1 MLRKV
6 YLEGELGEKY
16 GKVAEV
22 KAESIREVIQY
33 LQANYEG
40 VDKYF
45 IDSTEERNIGFVI
58 KIADDYI
65 EDERELLLPL
75 EKGDIIITPTPMG
88 AKGVFKV
95 IVGII
100 IIAVTLVIAGGA
112 ALTAPMWI
120 AIGIGAGL
128 IMMGIAEMMMP
139 DPATDDETPAEEE
152 GYVFQGSEASIVEGY
167 PVPILYGELRVPGQ
181 PITFNLQNTSVSLI
195 DRNQN
200 AVGGTA
206 TVGDEQG
213 NYYSDYSFYGEQAL

>member
-22 KAESIREVIQY
+22 KAESVREVIQY
-33 LQANYEG
+33 LQANYDG
-40 VDKYF
+40 VEKYF

-58 KIADDYI
+58 KVADDYI
-65 EDERELLLPL
+65 DDERDLLLPFK
-75 EKGDIIITPTPMG
+75 KGDIIITPTPMG
-88 AKGVFKV
+88 AKGAFKI

-100 IIAVTLVIAGGA
+100 IIAVAIAMPGAITTLG
-112 ALTAPMWI
+112 WI

-200 AVGGTA
+200 SVGGTA
-206 TVGDEQG
+206 TVGDEEG

>member
-22 KAESIREVIQY
+22 KAESVREVIQY
-33 LQANYEG
+33 LQANYDG
-40 VDKYF
+40 VEKYF

-58 KIADDYI
+58 KVADDYI
-65 EDERELLLPL
+65 DDERDLLLPFK
-75 EKGDIIITPTPMG
+75 KGDIIITPTPMG

-100 IIAVTLVIAGGA
+100 IIAVAIAMPGAITTLG
-112 ALTAPMWI
+112 WI

-206 TVGDEQG
+206 TIGDEEG